1 MKLKWILPLF
11 VSSVAVFAENVLFD
25 RTGTLRFGEHKLEFV
40 VFTPK
45 WRGYRQGGPERRF
58 FHPVELNQERAKI
71 ELRLPD
77 CPPGISLGELA
88 KLDERNWRYSFRASF
103 DSETPLR
110 SGVLDLQLPADE
122 WRGRTIVAGGREIL
136 LPVKPDAEKKPRLFS
151 GYCKDL
157 RLTDRTG
164 TWALSGGLQ
173 ILIQDNRCYK
183 NGSTFE
189 IRISL
194 VRETEKPFP
203 AGATIRLRRETPES
217 TPLDLSA
224 AMNMSLRDD
233 VPNDGKGGWTDQG
246 PDNDL
251 RMLKPGTRLFN
262 GVRFTVG
269 EGEKSC
275 IMLRGRR
282 RPDFPAKAE
291 TEIAGNVRGR
301 RLYLLHSLA
310 WQSGGAELGTV
321 TVTYRDGSSDRF
333 DLRNGRDAG
342 NWWQPS
348 DVPNG
353 DVVWTGENRSSF
365 VGLYRSQFPLQQKPL
380 ARIAFESAGNAIWGI
395 VAASVSDFAAPR
407 IASVPHYVVPGKEWK
422 VLNFIKDPVAGGALD
437 FSFRMD
443 APAGKYGPVVVR
455 NGRFE
460 FRDRPGVPARFYG
473 TNICSQAPFVS
484 KEWADRLADRLARHG
499 FNAVRIHHHDS
510 LIADPHDSTKLNP
523 ERMEQLDYFI
533 SALARRGIYW
543 QTDLFVSRR
552 IPAGELKGI
561 DRRLTDFDVY
571 KALFFLRDDV
581 FENFRVAAANFL
593 NHVNPYTK
601 FAVKDDPALISL
613 GLVNEDNIFPKHQ
626 CNDACR
632 KLYRKAFEA
641 ELAKS
646 GRVFPAGAERNL
658 AYEEFLTR
666 LYNRRYAQM
675 KEFVRGLGC
684 EKPLSDQNMG
694 VGPKLAQMRMMY
706 DFVENHHYYNH
717 PEFAGKAWELPVLS
731 QNASAIS
738 RFAESPA
745 RLFPSRLL
753 GKPFMVTEYD
763 TGRPNPFRAEAA
775 VLFGAYGALQRWDG
789 LFQFAYTHGTEKYQY
804 GRRTDGFFDL
814 ATDPVKLCSHALGA
828 ALFFDG
834 GFDSM
839 PGPEFRFAVEE
850 KKQIPFEELFPAEY
864 ERFGLLGPV
873 GGFAASGN
881 GVKGEL
887 LSSSRPVL
895 RKRLA
900 VLAPDGTFRSAGGAL
915 ELTPARGTL
924 RAVTPKVEAF
934 VLPAG
939 SRGSG
944 KFLRVENRKGHGVF
958 GAFSL
963 DGKPLAE
970 SGRVLLMHLT
980 DSAASRMRFSAKD
993 CRKMESWGVPPFLA
1007 ARGEAD
1013 IELNVDPEEKYR
1025 LFAVDMAGKR
1035 LNEIPLVRKGG
1046 SLAAKLNVFQPS
1058 GAVFSYELIKQEH
1071 SGNILR
1077 K

>member
-40 VFTPK
+40 AFTPK

-88 KLDERNWRYSFRASF
+88 KLDEQNWRYSFRASF

-164 TWALSGGLQ
+164 SWVLSGGLQ

-203 AGATIRLRRETPES
+203 AGAAIRLRRETPES

-321 TVTYRDGSSDRF
+321 TVTYRDGSFDRF

-365 VGLYRSQFPLQQKPL
+365 VGLYRSQFPLQPKPL

-437 FSFRMD
+437 FSFRLD

-646 GRVFPAGAERNL
+646 GRVLPAGAERNL

-694 VGPKLAQMRMMY
+694 VGPKLAQMRLMY

-789 LFQFAYTHGTEKYQY
+789 LFQFAYTHGT
-804 GRRTDGFFDL
+804 
-814 ATDPVKLCSHALGA
+814 
-828 ALFFDG
+828 
-834 GFDSM
+834 
-839 PGPEFRFAVEE
+839 
-850 KKQIPFEELFPAEY
+850 
-864 ERFGLLGPV
+864 
-873 GGFAASGN
+873 
-881 GVKGEL
+881 
-887 LSSSRPVL
+887 
-895 RKRLA
+895 
-900 VLAPDGTFRSAGGAL
+900 FRSAGGAL

-970 SGRVLLMHLT
+970 SARVLLMHLT

-1058 GAVFSYELIKQEH
+1058 GAVFSYELTKQEH